1 MDKIEEYNSIIHQID
16 AYKKNKIAVPKAFYS
31 RQFEL
36 VTEMNDTFEK
46 EQVEDVDA
54 YAQGI
59 KYNMILKYLAE
70 KIGKPVDEYRQKIR
84 DYGMKLTGTEIS
96 DEEMDVR
103 D

>member
-1 MDKIEEYNSIIHQID
+1 MELHEEYNMISDQIQK
-16 AYKKNKIAVPKAFYS
+16 YKDNNINVPKSFYY

-36 VTEMNDTFEK
+36 ATQINDTFEK

-96 DEEMDVR
+96 DEEMDVK

>member
-1 MDKIEEYNSIIHQID
+1 MNNIEEYNLIINQID
-16 AYKKNKIAVPKAFYS
+16 TYKKNNLPIPRAFYS

-46 EQVEDVDA
+46 EKIEDISC

-70 KIGKPVDEYRQKIR
+70 KIGKPVEDYRQKIR

-96 DEEMDVR
+96 DEEMDVK